1 MLPDWALLDAALPK
15 AARLLQRL
23 ARGLSLATVPATGN
37 GSFRW
42 ALVLRCV
49 DSLVPLLALCFGIV
63 ANDLYEMLDSTPGLC
78 LVRDIRGGL
87 PHVQGMAARRV
98 QNDAHYCSMGAFRRH
113 GDPVNTTRSGPLMRP
128 SRLGRRSPTLA
139 PRLTG
144 RSRVTEGAG
153 KNIAAVVVGCRTQ
166 SSGRS
171 RARISGLGGLP
182 ATFRTDTTED

>member
-1 MLPDWALLDAALPK
+1 MLPGWALLDAALPK

-23 ARGLSLATVPATGN
+23 ARGLSLATVPAVGD

-42 ALVLRCV
+42 ALLLRCV

-63 ANDLYEMLDSTPGLC
+63 ANDLYDMLASTAPGPGLC
-78 LVRDIRGGL
+78 LVRDTRGGL
-87 PHVQGMAARRV
+87 PAAPHVQGMAARHAH
-98 QNDAHYCSMGAFRRH
+98 NDAHNCSMGASRH
-113 GDPVNTTRSGPLMRP
+113 RGDPGNTTRSGPLR
-128 SRLGRRSPTLA
+128 SRLGCI
-139 PRLTG
+139 TG

-153 KNIAAVVVGCRTQ
+153 QNIAAAGVGCRTQ

-182 ATFRTDTTED
+182 ATFRTDTTDD